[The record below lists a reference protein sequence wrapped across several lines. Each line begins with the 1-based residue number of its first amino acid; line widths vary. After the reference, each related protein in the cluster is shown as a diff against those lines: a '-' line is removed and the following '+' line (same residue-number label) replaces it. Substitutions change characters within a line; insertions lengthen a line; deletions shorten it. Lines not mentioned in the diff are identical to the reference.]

1 MSRILVIDD
10 EPALGENIQRM
21 LRIPHTTVSTFT
33 DPLKGLA
40 EALTYPPDL
49 VLLDMRMPGISG
61 EEVFAR
67 LHEAH
72 PGLPIVF
79 LTAFGSVESAV
90 LAMRNGAFDYL
101 QKPFKR
107 EDLLLVVNR
116 ALAHSSLEK
125 EVVELRERLESLGE
139 SDSAQS
145 ASPLMQD
152 QIQKC
157 RRAAKTDATLMIL
170 GESGTGKEV
179 TARFIHKESSRHSG
193 PYVPVEC
200 SSMPGTLIESELFG
214 YERGAFT
221 GADRTKKGLIESADG
236 GTLFLDEIGD
246 LGLELQ
252 TRLFRF
258 VEERELRRL
267 GGLTPIKVDCRIL
280 CATNQDLQAKI
291 KAGTFREELYY
302 RLSVVTV
309 KLPALRDRPEDIA
322 RLARFFLE
330 RFSRRY
336 GKSLTGS
343 HPFYESLLKQRWPG
357 NVRQLKNAMERLAAL
372 HPGGELSPAD
382 LFDDLIDSDPV
393 EATSEK
399 LTFLPWKDAR
409 EHYLSKFEDSYAQAV
424 LARCGGNLSAAAR
437 EAGVDRKT
445 FYALLKR
452 EKVAETGENIP
463 VAGEEVGE

>member
-10 EPALGENIQRM
+10 EAALGENIQRM
-21 LRIPHTTVSTFT
+21 LRVPGVIVSVYV

-40 EALTYPPDL
+40 ECLANPPDL
-49 VLLDMRMPGISG
+49 LLLDVRMPGMSG

-67 LHEAH
+67 LHEVY

-90 LAMRNGAFDYL
+90 MAMRSGAFDYL

-107 EDLLLVVNR
+107 EDLQLVVKR
-116 ALAHSSLEK
+116 ALSHASLEHQIT
-125 EVVELRERLESLGE
+125 ELKGRLEAVGE
-139 SDSAQS
+139 ADGAQTR
-145 ASPLMQD
+145 SPAMLD
-152 QIQKC
+152 QMERS
-157 RRAAKTDATLMIL
+157 RRAALTDATVMIL

-179 TARFIHKESSRHSG
+179 MARFIHDESRRKDG
-193 PYVPVEC
+193 PFVPVEC
-200 SSMPGTLIESELFG
+200 SAMPGSLIESELFG

-221 GADRTKKGLIESADG
+221 GAEKTKKGLIESADG

-246 LGLELQ
+246 LGVELQ

-258 VEERELRRL
+258 VEERVLRRL
-267 GGLTPIKVDCRIL
+267 GGLAPVRVDCRIL
-280 CATNQDLQAKI
+280 CATNQDLLAKI

-309 KLPALRDRPEDIA
+309 QLPPLRERLEDIPH
-322 RLARFFLE
+322 LARFFLE

-336 GKSLTGS
+336 GKSLSGS
-343 HPFYESLLKQRWPG
+343 PKFYDALMRQRWPG
-357 NVRQLKNAMERLAAL
+357 NVRQLKNVVERVTAL
-372 HPGGELSPAD
+372 HADGVLGPEDIEEDAPKIEAVSSLSA
-382 LFDDLIDSDPV
+382 
-393 EATSEK
+393 
-399 LTFLPWKDAR
+399 LPWKDAR
-409 EHYLSKFEDSYAQAV
+409 EQYLASFENSYAQAV
-424 LARCGGNLSAAAR
+424 LLRCGGNVSAAAR

-452 EKVAETGENIP
+452 ERDQQTGETIP
-463 VAGEEVGE
+463 QNEREGGE